1 MQNIFKNLN
10 TQQIEA
16 TTATE
21 GYVRIIAG
29 AGSGKTKTLTHRYAY
44 LVNAAGIHPGNILC
58 VTFTAKAAGE
68 MKRRVRALVG
78 EGCDN
83 SLITTYHGFC
93 VRVLRE
99 DIHRLLYP
107 QSFGILDES
116 DQKKILEEIYGE
128 LEIKLDRAT
137 FEKILDRI
145 HKIKSDEN
153 YVMPLIQGD
162 VQAVQVQGDDTE
174 QEVIRRYLARQ
185 KKVFGLDFDD
195 LIAFTFALFER
206 YPETRD
212 KWAQRLYY
220 IEVDEFQDSSR
231 RELRLLQIL
240 SAAHQN
246 LFVVGDPDQN
256 IYEWRGADVSILVKF
271 DEQFPGAQTIF
282 LNRNYRSSANIL
294 RVANTLID
302 HNQNRIK
309 KSLYTTD
316 PNGEAVIHCHAKSER
331 EEGAF
336 LTGEIVKLH
345 KNGTDYKDMAI
356 LYRAGFLSRFVE
368 QALMQA
374 NIPYTLYGSTRF
386 YDRMEIR
393 DAIAY
398 LSLVNGDDDLAL
410 ERVINVPK
418 RQFGRAKLQNLKLLA
433 ANQGTTLWETLKQY
447 QNQFATTKIMPL
459 IETIEDLR
467 ARKNEMTPSAIL
479 DEVLTKSGYE
489 RYIRENGSMERLDN
503 LAELKRTTVARER
516 DWGEAYPLDL
526 YLQQIAVESAE
537 REEEPDAVRLMT
549 IHAAKGLEFPVCFVT
564 GMSEGIFP
572 SARTLEERKEAGL
585 EEERRLCFVALTRAM
600 RRLYVTESEGTSI
613 GQGKSAIKRPS
624 RFLFEMGEEN
634 YTRVGTI
641 PKELYPDEE
650 KKGDNG
656 NNDQNARAIG
666 DVVQH
671 AVFGRGIITGIA
683 PQRRVYEILFE
694 NGAKRPVSMDYDFDA
709 WNALAAMREEALRQ
723 AKDAE
728 NTPAQTHMLEN
739 VVCKT
744 TEMETNEANKQEN
757 CTEQVAETI
766 ETDDTGDAEEDIV
779 LPGQYTGGADA
790 AESEMTIDGKRACAE
805 KENTGNAPQL
815 AIPFDTAVEIPKD
828 GTEPVG
834 EKSAEAEEE
843 EVTPERELDAQ
854 MENTPIS
861 SRAEKEE
868 KGKTEMPLRYRN
880 AEWNRP
886 PSDPGETNLWKRDD
900 VPHEGWTCV
909 DVIDLG
915 APVGTCRMCNNQIIR
930 YVHVMRHPSYPRTI
944 GAGCICAG
952 RMEGNPDAARE
963 RENAFKNRLARRET
977 FFALPRKKSRNG
989 NEYVK
994 YHGEIITLYP
1004 DKFRKGQWKAIFR
1017 GQYTNSC
1024 DTKEDALEEAFAI
1037 LDPPIL
1043 GK

>member
-10 TQQIEA
+10 AQQIEA

-99 DIHRLLYP
+99 DIHHLLYP
-107 QSFGILDES
+107 QSFGILDEG

-137 FEKILDRI
+137 FEKILDKI
-145 HKIKSDEN
+145 HKLKSDES
-153 YVMPLIQGD
+153 YVLPLLQDDVHAIPIQGD
-162 VQAVQVQGDDTE
+162 ETE

-195 LIAFTFALFER
+195 LIAFTFTLFAR

-256 IYEWRGADVSILVKF
+256 IYEWRGADVSILVNF

-302 HNQNRIK
+302 HNRNRIK

-336 LTGEIVKLH
+336 LSGEIAKLH
-345 KNGTDYKDMAI
+345 KSGTAYKDMAI
-356 LYRAGFLSRFVE
+356 LYRAGFVSRFVE

-393 DAIAY
+393 DALAY
-398 LSLVNGDDDLAL
+398 LSLVNGNDDLAL

-418 RQFGRAKLQNLKLLA
+418 RQFGRAKLQKLKLLA
-433 ANQGTTLWETLKQY
+433 SERGMTLWETLKQS
-447 QNQFATTKIMPL
+447 QKEFPNTRIAPL
-459 IETIEDLR
+459 LETIEELR
-467 ARKNEMTPSAIL
+467 SRKNGMTPSAIL

-489 RYIRENGSMERLDN
+489 QYIRENGSMERLDN

-549 IHAAKGLEFPVCFVT
+549 IHAAKGLEFPVCFVC

-613 GQGKSAIKRPS
+613 GQGKSAVKRPS
-624 RFLFEMGEEN
+624 RFLFEMGDEN
-634 YTRVGTI
+634 YTRMGTI
-641 PKELYPDEE
+641 PKELYPGAEKQEE
-650 KKGDNG
+650 GGETDPHVRK
-656 NNDQNARAIG
+656 IG

-671 AVFGRGIITGIA
+671 AVFGRGIVTGMDG
-683 PQRRVYEILFE
+683 QRRVYEILLE
-694 NGAKRPVSMDYDFDA
+694 NGATRLVSMDYDFDA
-709 WNALAAMREEALRQ
+709 WKALAAMREEALRQ
-723 AKDAE
+723 AKMAE
-728 NTPAQTHMLEN
+728 NTPAVPQTD
-739 VVCKT
+739 
-744 TEMETNEANKQEN
+744 TEKSGGSTGETAEKADTAAEATAAVETAY
-757 CTEQVAETI
+757 TE
-766 ETDDTGDAEEDIV
+766 EEQI
-779 LPGQYTGGADA
+779 LPGEYTGGGEADEMA
-790 AESEMTIDGKRACAE
+790 ADTE
-805 KENTGNAPQL
+805 KEENAPQL
-815 AIPFDTAVEIPKD
+815 TIPYGAVEGAPDNLPEPEPMPVCDPVVGIPP
-828 GTEPVG
+828 EPAEPS
-834 EKSAEAEEE
+834 EKLPPS
-843 EVTPERELDAQ
+843 PE
-854 MENTPIS
+854 P
-861 SRAEKEE
+861 EKT
-868 KGKTEMPLRYRN
+868 KPEMPMRYRN

-886 PSDPGETNLWKRDD
+886 SADPGETNLWKRDD
-900 VPHEGWTCV
+900 VPHENWTCV

-915 APVGTCRMCNNQIIR
+915 APVGTCRMCSNQIIR
-930 YVHVMRHPSYPRTI
+930 YVHIMRHPAYPRTI
-944 GAGCICAG
+944 GAGCVCAG
-952 RMEGNPDAARE
+952 RMEGNPEAARE

-977 FFALPRKKSRNG
+977 FLALPRKKSRNG

-1004 DKFRKGQWKAIFR
+1004 DKFRKGQWKAILR
-1017 GQYTNSC
+1017 GQYTDSC
-1024 DTKEDALEEAFAI
+1024 AAKEDALAEAFDI
-1037 LDPPIL
+1037 LDPPVFA
-1043 GK
+1043 K